1 MKAVSLLDVSSYL
14 PENRVP
20 AEYYARY
27 AESGGQAGNVMFTAS
42 PSRRHVAP
50 DETAAD
56 MAERAVAG
64 LIERHGRETIRAV
77 DAIVTNTMLLDVPI
91 YGCGG
96 EFAHRVGA
104 NPEWVIDLHNASCV
118 SFVYMLK
125 LARQLMQDNGVTSAL
140 VCSVANMAGQLY
152 TQPEVRKKREAA
164 IPGDGAAVA
173 LLTQSAES
181 PILHVE
187 TLLTNE
193 LAGHM
198 TLESADGRK
207 YWQPGIGELRIRF
220 TEDTIEEVLHH
231 GNKVVPEVV
240 TRACRRIGVGTDEI
254 DVLVTNQPNRIFLS
268 QWRDALGLPAKRHP
282 DTFDQC
288 GNLFGAAVPV
298 TLDRAIRDGTV
309 ASGSLVMLAGFAHT
323 GDFAAAAAVRWQ
335 P

>member
-1 MKAVSLLDVSSYL
+1 MRAVSLLDVSSYL

-20 AEYYARY
+20 VEYFARY
-27 AESGGQAGNVMFTAS
+27 AESVEQAGSVMFKA
-42 PSRRHVAP
+42 PPCRHHIAP

-56 MAERAVAG
+56 MAEHAIAG
-64 LIERHGRETIRAV
+64 LIERHGRETIHAV
-77 DAIVTNTMLLDVPI
+77 DVIVTNTMLPDVPI

-96 EFAHRVGA
+96 ELAHRVGA
-104 NPEWVIDLHNASCV
+104 NPEWVIDLHNAGCV

-125 LARQLMQDNGVTSAL
+125 LARQLMQDGGVTSAL
-140 VCSVANMAGQLY
+140 VCSVANIAGQVY
-152 TQPEVRKKREAA
+152 AQPGVRKTRPAA

-187 TLLTNE
+187 TLISNE

-198 TLESADGRK
+198 TLEFGDGRK
-207 YWQPGIGELRIRF
+207 YWQPGVGELQIRF
-220 TEDTIEEVLHH
+220 TDDTVEEVLHH

-254 DVLVTNQPNRIFLS
+254 DVLVTNQPNRTFLS

-288 GNLFGAAVPV
+288 GNLMGAGIPV

-309 ASGSLVMLAGFAHT
+309 ASGSLLMLAGFAHT
-323 GDFAAAAAVRWQ
+323 GEFAAAAAVRWQ